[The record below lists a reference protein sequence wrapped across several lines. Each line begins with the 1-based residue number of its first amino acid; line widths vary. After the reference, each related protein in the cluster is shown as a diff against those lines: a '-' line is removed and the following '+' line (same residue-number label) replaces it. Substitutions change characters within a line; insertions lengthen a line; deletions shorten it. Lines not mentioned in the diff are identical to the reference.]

1 MQKQDI
7 IFNRNPHVGTTLN
20 LYAAS
25 IRKPFLLIISMAA
38 KALKQDI
45 IS

>member
-1 MQKQDI
+1 L
-7 IFNRNPHVGTTLN
+7 RNVGTTLN

-38 KALKQDI
+38 KALKLVTKAPN
-45 IS
+45 